1 MMQVTDGVQER
12 KHKQLGI
19 IATTIVHTLL
29 LAILLIPLL
38 GNPTPAP
45 GVSGILVN
53 LGLPDQGQGEE
64 NTSDLLV
71 PRAIQKKENPTPA
84 TAQSPLPPTPPDKIL
99 TSDDPEAIALKK
111 KREQQAL
118 DQQAQQA
125 AEARKKA
132 EAEQLKKQISSG
144 LSGGGGKGT
153 GKGTTGKPGNQGDPN
168 GDPNA
173 DRLTGISTGTGVV
186 GDGLGDRSISRSPKI
201 EDNSQQSGTVVV
213 RICVDSDGNVMETSF
228 TQRGSSIS
236 DGRLKILALQNA
248 KQWKFSKSDVEK
260 QCGTITYRFRV
271 Q

>member
-1 MMQVTDGVQER
+1 MQVTDGVQER

-64 NTSDLLV
+64 NTPGTLV
-71 PRAIQKKENPTPA
+71 ARASERKENSTPA
-84 TAQSPLPPTPPDKIL
+84 TTQSPIPPSPPDRII

-118 DQQAQQA
+118 DLQEQQA

-144 LSGGGGKGT
+144 LLGGGGGKGS

-168 GDPNA
+168 GDPHS
-173 DRLTGISTGTGVV
+173 DRLFGISTGTGVV
-186 GDGLGDRSISRSPKI
+186 GDGLGNRSVMRSPKI

-213 RICVDSDGNVMETSF
+213 RICVDSDGNVTETSF

-236 DGRLKILALQNA
+236 DGRLKTLALQNA
-248 KQWKFSKSDVEK
+248 KQWRFNKGDVNK